1 MKKLKHRND
10 CVIELLKIHYA
21 HTYVIANRLRMRKV
35 FVKTSDVL
43 ANMKQLEKDGY
54 AKSIKEGLGYR
65 WSLTEDGIDSFSSLL
80 KGCL

>member
-10 CVIELLKIHYA
+10 CAIELLKIHYA

-54 AKSIKEGLGYR
+54 AKSTKEGLGYR
-65 WSLTEDGIDSFSSLL
+65 WSLTDEGVSNFAVLM
-80 KGCL
+80 KGDL